1 MRGEDQIGEQHTQ
14 RENEQCRIAGQ
25 LLLVGKVSPFETH
38 AFRQH
43 LPGQTLHDRNR
54 LPRTDARH
62 RPAGDI
68 GRWIAVV
75 ADHPV
80 RPGTR
85 RNGDKRGQRQHRP
98 GLIAYLQP
106 ADGFG
111 LHAMI
116 GIGLSRHLVGAAEA
130 VEVVDVEGAQINL
143 QRFED
148 IRQLNPLAF
157 GLGTINDHIELRC
170 IDVETGH
177 KPGDLP

>member
-1 MRGEDQIGEQHTQ
+1 
-14 RENEQCRIAGQ
+14 
-25 LLLVGKVSPFETH
+25 
-38 AFRQH
+38 
-43 LPGQTLHDRNR
+43 
-54 LPRTDARH
+54 
-62 RPAGDI
+62 
-68 GRWIAVV
+68 
-75 ADHPV
+75 
-80 RPGTR
+80 
-85 RNGDKRGQRQHRP
+85 
-98 GLIAYLQP
+98 
-106 ADGFG
+106 
-111 LHAMI
+111 MI